1 MASLRS
7 TVCSQSRRS
16 PLSIKPM
23 QQLDNFEHSALLAA
37 VAVPASLAIIM
48 LGIAASV
55 VLLGGIEPAADGCMA
70 GMFIGA
76 LVETGARIG
85 ASGRAGAVLVVLVS
99 VAAAVCGATFVDV
112 AAFVEDGGG
121 GAVPGAHALS
131 DQTRQKLTAI
141 LRIMLSTLAFHD
153 RLANHSHQRCARSS
167 RKGQYSSS
175 ERGGAAI
182 GPRPLPCGKKRPAR
196 LSGASDVCGSGTTR
210 SGAASSPT
218 VGQ

>member
-16 PLSIKPM
+16 PLSIKLM
-23 QQLDNFEHSALLAA
+23 QQLDNFVQSALLAA
-37 VAVPASLAIIM
+37 AVPASFAIIM

-55 VLLGGIEPAADGCMA
+55 VLLGGIEPAADGCIA

-85 ASGRAGAVLVVLVS
+85 ASMRAGGALVAFVS
-99 VAAAVCGATFVDV
+99 GVVAVCLATFVDV
-112 AAFVEDGGG
+112 AAFVEEGGG

-131 DQTRQKLTAI
+131 VQMRQKLTAI

-153 RLANHSHQRCARSS
+153 RLANHSRQRRARSS
-167 RKGQYSSS
+167 RKGQCSSS
-175 ERGGAAI
+175 
-182 GPRPLPCGKKRPAR
+182 
-196 LSGASDVCGSGTTR
+196 D
-210 SGAASSPT
+210 
-218 VGQ
+218 